1 MVFGYGS
8 SVGEALVNHPDVNL
22 ISFTGSTVTG
32 RRIAQQAAPF
42 FKRLSLEMGGKN
54 AALVFDDVNLDN
66 EIDKIVRSV
75 YFNSGQICLA
85 SSRILVHANIFD
97 VFVHKFVDISK

>member
-1 MVFGYGS
+1 M
-8 SVGEALVNHPDVNL
+8 NL
-22 ISFTGSTVTG
+22 ISFTGSTATG

-54 AALVFDDVNLDN
+54 AALVWED
-66 EIDKIVRSV
+66 IDLNIEVEKIARSV

-85 SSRILVHANIFD
+85 SSRILVHESIFD
-97 VFVHKFVDISK
+97 AFMDKFIAISK